1 MQIRRWGH
9 GLLGGTVVGTVLTL
23 SLVGQSLVEQAIAQD
38 APNQS
43 DVTGT
48 NVGDYTNP
56 TVYDDVPIPLS
67 NLDGLDTLRSVIGDE
82 TDVGAIA
89 QDISRALEDA
99 YSQCVNANS
108 AAEAPRR
115 FARGSA
121 SNAVCTNPA
130 CDRLN
135 RLVQETRT
143 FLSNQTAIREQLRV
157 NQAIRLW

>member
-1 MQIRRWGH
+1 MQIRRWRY
-9 GLLGGTVVGTVLTL
+9 GLLGCSAVITVLVL
-23 SLVGQSLVEQAIAQD
+23 SLTSSAIAQD

-43 DVTGT
+43 DITGT

-56 TVYDDVPIPLS
+56 TVYDDISAPIS
-67 NLDGLDTLRSVIGDE
+67 NLNGLDTLRSVIGDE
-82 TDVGAIA
+82 TDIGAIA
-89 QDISRALEDA
+89 QDISRALDDA
-99 YSQCVNANS
+99 YSACVNSAS
-108 AAEAPRR
+108 AAETPRR
-115 FARGSA
+115 FARGPA
-121 SNAVCTNPA
+121 PTAVCTNPE